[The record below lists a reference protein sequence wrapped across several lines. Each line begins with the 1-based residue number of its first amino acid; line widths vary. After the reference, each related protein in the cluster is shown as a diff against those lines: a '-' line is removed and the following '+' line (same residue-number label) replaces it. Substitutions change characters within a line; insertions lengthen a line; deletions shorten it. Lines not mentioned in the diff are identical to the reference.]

1 MTPLWILLAVLL
13 TALAAW
19 CVLTAQRLD
28 RLHIR
33 LDRSRDALQAALDR
47 RCAVLA
53 AHTPE
58 LAAAARAAEQVALTA
73 RDVEARAA
81 AEERLA
87 EARAALGP
95 AADGD
100 GGALRDTADADAR
113 VLLALRFYNDAVAD
127 TRALRLRPVVRG
139 LRLGGTA
146 PLPRFCSLPV

>member
-33 LDRSRDALQAALDR
+33 LDRSSDALQAALDR

-53 AHTPE
+53 AYYPE
-58 LAAAARAAEQVALTA
+58 LAGAARVAERVPLTA
-73 RDVEARAA
+73 RDSGARAG

-95 AADGD
+95 AAGD
-100 GGALRDTADADAR
+100 GAALRDTADADAR

-127 TRALRLRPVVRG
+127 TRAES
-139 LRLGGTA
+139 A
-146 PLPRFCSLPV
+146 PDRTSGASVDTRCDDNVDR